1 MFRKYNCLALMILA
15 LALLGCDIRTPEIR
29 GVVLDEETKQPIE
42 NAWVHSSIDTE
53 SKTIQGPVE
62 TVWRVEPPHTRTNK
76 KGEFVIPSRNIEA
89 SSFPFGIGRE
99 VKNFSVSATT
109 IGDKSGGMYIKDFKR
124 KSLIEV
130 TILVKTWEGTKNERE
145 YFSYIQSIFSYC
157 YSGRIGIEVP
167 PVDGGCDDWEL
178 NLAIAKHEH
187 YLKEFMP
194 EIQRKGYSNAFGQLA
209 ELYEKRK
216 DIAKSVEILRMS
228 IEVMENKGLL
238 KFKEWQDNKKGI
250 EGKISRLEN
259 MLKIEPKKE

>member
-1 MFRKYNCLALMILA
+1 MFGKLNWLALAILA

-42 NAWVHSSIDTE
+42 NAWVHSSIETI

-76 KGEFVIPSRNIEA
+76 KGEFVIPSMKLKA
-89 SSFPFGIGRE
+89 SSYPFGLGLE
-99 VKNFSVSATT
+99 VGNFSVSATT
-109 IGDKSGGMYIKDFKR
+109 IDDRSGGFYIKDFKW

-130 TILVKTWEGTKNERE
+130 TLLVKTWEGTKNEQD

-157 YSGRIGIEVP
+157 FSGRIGIEVP

-187 YLKEFMP
+187 YLKKFMP
-194 EIQRKGYSNAFGQLA
+194 EIERKGYSNAFGQLA
-209 ELYEKRK
+209 ELYEQRK
-216 DIAKSVEILRMS
+216 DIAKSVETLKMS
-228 IEVMENKGLL
+228 IEVMEKRGLL
-238 KFKEWQDNKKGI
+238 KFKDWQDNKKGI
-250 EGKISRLEN
+250 EGKISRLEKR
-259 MLKIEPKKE
+259 L